1 MTNVLDNLAQDVR
14 YGARAFARTP
24 GFTLIAVLTL
34 GLGIGANTAIFSVV
48 NAVLLRP
55 LPYKDANRLVRI
67 FGSVAPTDN
76 PNGPARRVPGVQV
89 ADVAPLRA
97 RTQTLS
103 HIAFYLPLQATMTG
117 RDEIVRLEGSRISS
131 EGLAMVGA
139 QPILGRLFE
148 PKEEASGA
156 DTVVLL
162 SHATWRRYFGA
173 APTALGQSLTLDGR
187 AYSVIG
193 VMPEDFRFPDAQVRF
208 WIPFVATDFPRMGGA
223 PIARLKDGVTIEA
236 ATAEVSS
243 LLPQVRAAQPVVP
256 GPQGP
261 PPPSRYELVG
271 LQEML
276 VAPIRP
282 ALLVLTGAVGF
293 VLLIACVNVAN
304 LLLARTAAR
313 QREMAVRL
321 ALGAGRAR
329 LARQALTESVLL
341 ALAGGVVGVALAF
354 GGIYL
359 LQTLATGLPRRDM
372 GPGVTLPRL
381 DEIGMDGSV
390 LAFSAAASVLTGL
403 VFGLAPALRRSRS
416 SPMDTLREGAGS
428 VASGFNLFRQNR
440 TQGLLVVAEIGM
452 AVMLFVGGG
461 LLIASFLKLSHVDP
475 GFDSTGVVTAQV
487 TWPRGRYDG
496 PQLARLADDIVA
508 RLERVPGVR
517 VAGYARQLPTVQMRQ
532 ITLLRTTPDMPARI
546 PAPPPFDG
554 RQLPETPDTRV
565 VSRGFLTVMGIRVVA
580 GRGFGDNDRAGQP
593 QAMLINRTM
602 ARSGFLGEHPIGK
615 QIYGPGRQPWEVV
628 GIVDDVR
635 QFGLD
640 RDPDPQVFVDFRQ
653 EPPPPNVNRGAGP
666 PPVLY
671 FAARAMGHPFAAVP
685 AIRDIVRQVDPMAV
699 VENVATMDQIVSNS
713 LSRPR
718 LYAVLLGVFAGIA
731 VALAAI
737 GIYGV
742 MAYSV
747 AQRTREI
754 GIRMALGAQRAQVVR
769 LVLGQGIALTAIG
782 TVVGLCTAAAITR
795 YLRTMLFGLTPL
807 DPSTFAAVALLFS
820 VVAIVASYVP
830 ARHATRVDPLVAL
843 RCD

>member
-1 MTNVLDNLAQDVR
+1 MTNVLDHLVQDVR
-14 YGARAFARTP
+14 YGVRAFGRTP
-24 GFTLIAVLTL
+24 GFTLIAILTL

-55 LPYKDANRLVRI
+55 LPYKDADRLVRI

-76 PNGPARRVPGVQV
+76 PNGPARRVPGVLV
-89 ADVAPLRA
+89 SDIAPLRA
-97 RTQTLS
+97 RTKTLS
-103 HIAFYLPLQATMTG
+103 HIGFYLPLQAAMTV
-117 RDEIVRLEGSRISS
+117 RDEIVRLEGSRVSS
-131 EGLAMVGA
+131 EGLAMMGA
-139 QPILGRLFE
+139 QVMLGRLFE
-148 PKEEASGA
+148 AKEEASGA

-173 APTALGQSLTLDGR
+173 SPAALGQSLTLDGR
-187 AYSVIG
+187 AYTVIG
-193 VMPEDFRFPDAQVRF
+193 VMRDGFQFPDAQTGF
-208 WIPFVATDFPRMGGA
+208 WIPFVAADFPRMGGS
-223 PIARLKDGVTIEA
+223 PIARLRDGVTIEA

-243 LLPQVRAAQPVVP
+243 LLPQVRAEQPAAP

-261 PPPSRYELVG
+261 PPPARYELVG
-271 LQEML
+271 LQELL

-282 ALLVLTGAVGF
+282 ALLVLTAAVGF

-313 QREMAVRL
+313 QREIAVRL
-321 ALGAGRAR
+321 ALGAGRSR
-329 LARQALTESVLL
+329 LVRQALTESALL
-341 ALAGGVVGVALAF
+341 ALAGGIVGIGLAF
-354 GGIYL
+354 GGIRL
-359 LQTLATGLPRRDM
+359 LQTLASGLPRRDM

-381 DEIGMDGSV
+381 DEIGIDLSV
-390 LAFSAAASVLTGL
+390 LAFSAAASMVTGL

-428 VASGFNLFRQNR
+428 AASGFNLFRQNR

-461 LLIASFLKLSHVDP
+461 LLIASFLKLSHVEP
-475 GFDSTGVVTAQV
+475 GFDPTGVVTAQV
-487 TWPRGRYDG
+487 ILPRGRYDG
-496 PQLARLADDIVA
+496 PQLAEFAEAIVG
-508 RLERVPGVR
+508 RLERLPRVR

-532 ITLLRTTPDMPARI
+532 ISLLRTTPDMPARM

-554 RQLPETPDTRV
+554 RQLPEIPDTRV
-565 VSRGFLTVMGIRVVA
+565 VSRGYLAVMGIRVVA
-580 GRGFGDNDRAGQP
+580 GRGFGDADRAGQP
-593 QAMLINRTM
+593 QVMLINRTL
-602 ARSGFLGEHPIGK
+602 ARSGFFGENPVGK
-615 QIYGPGRQPWEVV
+615 RIYGPGRLPWEVV
-628 GIVDDVR
+628 GIVDDVH

-640 RDPDPQVFVDFRQ
+640 RDPDPQIFVDFRQ
-653 EPPPPNVNRGAGP
+653 EPPPQVVNRGAGP
-666 PPVLY
+666 PPVVY
-671 FAARAMGHPFAAVP
+671 FAVRTTGDPSAAGP
-685 AIRDIVRQVDPMAV
+685 AIRDIVRQVEPMAAV
-699 VENVATMDQIVSNS
+699 DNMATMDQIVSNS

-769 LVLGQGIALTAIG
+769 LVLRQGIALTAIG
-782 TVVGLCTAAAITR
+782 TVIGLCTAAAVTR
-795 YLRTMLFGLTPL
+795 YLQTMLFGLTPL

-820 VVAIVASYVP
+820 AVAVVASYVP
-830 ARHATRVDPLVAL
+830 ARYATRVDPLIAL